1 MNTAE
6 RELRLKKIYLEAL
19 PGRLQELQEGMEAL
33 IEDEANE
40 QQLNQLHRA
49 VHNLAGSSSTY
60 GFESLGDK
68 AGELEEWVEAFVDSK
83 TLPTE
88 ADQTQFQLHLR
99 ELEKIS
105 DGLKSTVA
113 L

>member
-1 MNTAE
+1 MDTRE
-6 RELRLKKIYLEAL
+6 RELRLKKIYLETL
-19 PGRLQELQEGMEAL
+19 PERLQELQDGMVAL
-33 IEDEANE
+33 IDDANE
-40 QQLNQLHRA
+40 QQLNQLHRII
-49 VHNLAGSSSTY
+49 HNLAGSSSTY

-68 AGELEEWVEAFVDSK
+68 AGELEEWIEAFVDSK

-88 ADQTQFQLHLR
+88 TDQAQFQLHLS

-105 DGLKSTVA
+105 DGLKSTVE